1 MEDVR
6 YIHIMLVK
14 QIDLSLKNKLLKD
27 LESQGFEIK
36 HPPYTLFQGIKKGIS
51 CTLYT
56 SGKLVVQGS
65 ASGEFIEFYLEPE
78 ILGTFEQG
86 YDLSEDADLT
96 PRIGVDESGKGDFFG
111 PLCIAGV
118 YAGPKELEI
127 LKKLGVKDSK
137 LLTAPS
143 IMKIANQIRTSVP
156 HHIVRINPLKY
167 NTLYSQFANLNLL
180 LAWGHAT
187 VIEALAAETGCKR
200 ALIDQFTH
208 LPLVENALKK
218 KSLALEF
225 SKKTKGESD
234 PVVAAASIL
243 ARAAFVDGLD
253 KLSKNIGLELPKG
266 ASKQVVQT
274 GQRLLREKGQPFL
287 KEVAKL
293 HFKTYDE
300 ILRNEGAS
308 RS

>member
-1 MEDVR
+1 MGRPTV
-6 YIHIMLVK
+6 LVK
-14 QIDLSLKNKLLKD
+14 QIDVSLKKKLLKD

-36 HPPYTLFQGIKKGIS
+36 QPPHTFFQGAKKGVS
-51 CTLYT
+51 VTFYT

-65 ASGEFIEFYLEPE
+65 SSEEFIQFYLEPE
-78 ILGTFEQG
+78 ILGTFDHG
-86 YDLSEDADLT
+86 YDLEGEDLT

-127 LKKLGVKDSK
+127 LKKIGVRDSK
-137 LLTAPS
+137 TLTAPT
-143 IMKIANQIRTSVP
+143 IMKMAQSIRAAVP

-187 VIEALAAETGCKR
+187 VIEALSQETGCKR

-218 KSLALEF
+218 KSLVLEF

-253 KLSKNIGLELPKG
+253 KLSKTIGLELPKG
-266 ASKQVVQT
+266 ASKQVVQA
-274 GQRLLREKGQPFL
+274 GQKLLREKGQPFL

-293 HFKTYDE
+293 HFKTFDE
-300 ILRNEGAS
+300 ILRNEGES
-308 RS
+308 RA

>member
-1 MEDVR
+1 
-6 YIHIMLVK
+6 MLVK
-14 QIDLSLKNKLLKD
+14 QIDISLKTKLLKD

-36 HPPYTLFQGIKKGIS
+36 KPPYTFFQGIKKGVS

-78 ILGTFEQG
+78 ILGTFEHG
-86 YDLSEDADLT
+86 YDLNEQDIK

-127 LKKLGVKDSK
+127 LKTLGVKDSK
-137 LLTAPS
+137 LMTPKD
-143 IMKIANQIRTSVP
+143 IIKVANGIRTSVP
-156 HHIVRINPLKY
+156 HHIIRISPLKY

-180 LAWGHAT
+180 LAWAHAT
-187 VIEALAAETGCKR
+187 VIEALSTETGCKR

-218 KSLALEF
+218 KSLVLEF

-253 KLSKNIGLELPKG
+253 KLSKKIELELPKG

-274 GQRLLREKGQPFL
+274 GQKLLREKGQPFM

-293 HFKTYDE
+293 HFKTFDE
-300 ILRNEGAS
+300 ILRNEGES

>member
-1 MEDVR
+1 
-6 YIHIMLVK
+6 MLVK
-14 QIDLSLKNKLLKD
+14 QIDVSLKKKLLKD

-36 HPPYTLFQGIKKGIS
+36 QPPHTFFQGIKKGVS

-65 ASGEFIEFYLEPE
+65 ASEEFIQFYLEPE
-78 ILGTFEQG
+78 ILGTFEHG
-86 YDLSEDADLT
+86 YDLSEDDLT

-127 LKKLGVKDSK
+127 LKKIGVKDSK

-143 IMKIANQIRTSVP
+143 IMKIANAIRTSVP

-187 VIEALAAETGCKR
+187 VIEALAQETGCKR

-218 KSLALEF
+218 KSLVLEF

-253 KLSKNIGLELPKG
+253 KLSKTIGLELPKG

-293 HFKTYDE
+293 HFKTFDE
-300 ILRNEGAS
+300 ILRNEGES